1 MARRVFLIFSALV
14 LVGACSQQ
22 QTAQQA
28 LMSADKLAKQG
39 DFAAADVMYQKVLA
53 RDEAPDSVRA
63 RALFALAENA
73 GNQENYQDAVDYYQQ
88 LVDQYPATRWAP
100 KSQFMIGYVYA
111 NLIHNYPR
119 AKKEYQKFL
128 DIYPGNEL
136 VSAVQFEL
144 KYLGKDITNADF
156 LKFLKPS
163 EK

>member
-1 MARRVFLIFSALV
+1 MVRRVFLIISILG

-22 QTAQQA
+22 QTAQQV
-28 LMSADKLAKQG
+28 LTSADNLAKQG
-39 DFAAADVMYQKVLA
+39 QFSAAEGMYEQVRA
-53 RDEAPDSVRA
+53 RDDAPDSLRA

-73 GNQENYQDAVDYYQQ
+73 GNQKNYQDAVEYYQQ

-111 NLIHNYPR
+111 NLIHDYSR
-119 AKKEYQKFL
+119 AKQEYQKFL